1 MWRSWGERVKT
12 SKLTMLGLCAA
23 LAMIFS
29 FVESQI
35 PPIVPLAGVKVGLPN
50 IAIVF
55 VLYRV
60 GVKEAYA
67 VNLVR
72 IVLTSLLFGMSH
84 LPYALVG
91 GMLSLTVMALMRR
104 FTQFSSV
111 SVSVT
116 GGVFHNIGQVAVAY
130 FITNT
135 AQLFT
140 YYLPVLLV
148 SGTVAG
154 VVIGVVAGIAVKR
167 LEKWDLR

>member
-1 MWRSWGERVKT
+1 MKT

-35 PPIVPLAGVKVGLPN
+35 PPVVPIPGVKMGLPN
-50 IAIVF
+50 IAIIF

-60 GVKEAYA
+60 GAKEAYA

-72 IVLTSLLFGMSH
+72 ILLTSFLFGMSH

-91 GMLSLTVMALMRR
+91 GMLSLTVMVLMKR
-104 FTQFSSV
+104 FTKFSSV
-111 SVSVT
+111 SVSVI

-130 FITNT
+130 VITET

-140 YYLPVLLV
+140 YYLPMLLV
-148 SGTVAG
+148 SGTIAG

-167 LEKWDLR
+167 LEKWTPR

>member
-1 MWRSWGERVKT
+1 MKT

-35 PPIVPLAGVKVGLPN
+35 PPVVPIPGVKMGLPN
-50 IAIVF
+50 IAIIF

-60 GVKEAYA
+60 GAKEAYA

-72 IVLTSLLFGMSH
+72 ILLTSFLFGMSH
-84 LPYALVG
+84 LPYAMVG
-91 GMLSLTVMALMRR
+91 GMLSLTVMVLMKR
-104 FTQFSSV
+104 FTKFSSV
-111 SVSVT
+111 SVSVI

-130 FITNT
+130 VITET

-140 YYLPVLLV
+140 YYLPMLLV
-148 SGTVAG
+148 SGTIAG

-167 LEKWDLR
+167 LEKWTPR

>member
-1 MWRSWGERVKT
+1 MRSWGEEMKT

-35 PPIVPLAGVKVGLPN
+35 PPVVPIPGVKMGLPN
-50 IAIVF
+50 IAIIF

-60 GVKEAYA
+60 GAKEAYA

-72 IVLTSLLFGMSH
+72 ILLTSFLFGMSH

-91 GMLSLTVMALMRR
+91 GMLSLTVMVLMKR
-104 FTQFSSV
+104 FTKFSSV
-111 SVSVT
+111 SVSVI

-130 FITNT
+130 VITET

-140 YYLPVLLV
+140 YYLPMLLV
-148 SGTVAG
+148 SGTIAG

-167 LEKWDLR
+167 LEKWTPR

>member
-1 MWRSWGERVKT
+1 MKT
-12 SKLTMLGLCAA
+12 SKLTMLSLCTA
-23 LAMIFS
+23 LAMIFA

-35 PPIVPLAGVKVGLPN
+35 PTMLPPGMKLGLPN

-72 IVLTSLLFGMSH
+72 IVLTSLLFGSV
-84 LPYALVG
+84 LSLAYSLVG
-91 GMLSLTVMALMRR
+91 GMLSLTVMVLMKR
-104 FTQFSSV
+104 FTSFSSV
-111 SVSVT
+111 SVSVV
-116 GGVFHNIGQVAVAY
+116 GGLFHNIGQVCVAY
-130 FITNT
+130 FVTDT

-140 YYLPVLLV
+140 YYLPMLLV

-154 VVIGVVAGIAVKR
+154 VVIGLVAGIAVKR
-167 LEKWDLR
+167 LEKWTPR

>member
-1 MWRSWGERVKT
+1 MLRSWGEEMKT

-35 PPIVPLAGVKVGLPN
+35 PPVVPIPGVKMGLPN
-50 IAIVF
+50 IAIIF

-60 GVKEAYA
+60 GAKEAYA

-72 IVLTSLLFGMSH
+72 ILLTSFLFGMSH

-91 GMLSLTVMALMRR
+91 GMLSLTVMVLMKR
-104 FTQFSSV
+104 FTKFSSV
-111 SVSVT
+111 SVSVI

-130 FITNT
+130 VITET

-140 YYLPVLLV
+140 YYLPMLLV
-148 SGTVAG
+148 SGTIAG

-167 LEKWDLR
+167 LEKWTPR

>member
-1 MWRSWGERVKT
+1 MKT

-35 PPIVPLAGVKVGLPN
+35 PPIVPITGVKIGLPN

-60 GVKEAYA
+60 GTKEAYA

-72 IVLTSLLFGMSH
+72 IVLTSLLFGMGH

-91 GMLSLTVMALMRR
+91 GMLSLTVMALMKR

-111 SVSVT
+111 SVSVV
-116 GGVFHNIGQVAVAY
+116 GGLFHNIGQVTVAY
-130 FITNT
+130 FITST
-135 AQLFT
+135 SQLFT
-140 YYLPVLLV
+140 YYLPILLV

-154 VVIGVVAGIAVKR
+154 IVIGLVAGIAVKR
-167 LEKWDLR
+167 LEKWTPR